1 LLLTYLLAAYP
12 AELLASGFLLMQASG
27 FVGNL
32 LLEGEEAYTYSSADL
47 R

>member
-12 AELLASGFLLMQASG
+12 AELLASGFLLMQTSG
-27 FVGNL
+27 FVGKL
-32 LLEGEEAYTYSSADL
+32 LLEGEEAHTYSRADL